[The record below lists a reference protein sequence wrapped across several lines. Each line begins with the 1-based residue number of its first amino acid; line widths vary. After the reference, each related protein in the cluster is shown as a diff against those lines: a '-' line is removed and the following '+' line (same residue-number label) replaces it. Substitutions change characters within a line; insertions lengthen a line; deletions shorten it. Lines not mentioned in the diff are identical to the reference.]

1 MSEEAAGGRATL
13 ETLEGLAARLQDA
26 CLARG
31 IWVASA
37 ESCTGGLVAHAIT
50 QVAGSSGYLRGS
62 IVAYANEAKTDV
74 LGVDPSLIAAHGAVS
89 AQVARAMAVA
99 ARARFGCQI
108 AVSTT
113 GVAGPGGGS
122 DEKPVGLTYLAVA
135 DAAGVEVMRQRWD
148 LDRHGNKLESARAA
162 LELLLRRV
170 EGMPTP
176 VGAAAPEAAAR
187 S

>member
-1 MSEEAAGGRATL
+1 MADTDEELTA
-13 ETLEGLAARLQDA
+13 LAERLQAA

-31 IWVASA
+31 LWIASA
-37 ESCTGGLVAHAIT
+37 ESCTGGLIAHAIT
-50 QVAGSSGYLRGS
+50 QIPGSSGYFRGA

-74 LGVDPSLIAAHGAVS
+74 LGVDRSLIEGHGAVS

-99 ARARFGCQI
+99 ARERFGVAI
-108 AVSTT
+108 AVSAT

-122 DEKPVGLTYLAVA
+122 DEKPVGLTYLGVA
-135 DAAGVEVMRQRWD
+135 DASGVEVTRHRWD
-148 LDRHGNKLESARAA
+148 FDRTGNKVASARAA

-170 EGMPTP
+170 EA
-176 VGAAAPEAAAR
+176 VDA

>member
-1 MSEEAAGGRATL
+1 MTEDRDEGFQAAAAL
-13 ETLEGLAARLQDA
+13 AALEGLAERLQAA

-31 IWVASA
+31 VWVSTA

-50 QVAGSSGYLRGS
+50 QVAGSSAYFRGA

-74 LGVDPSLIAAHGAVS
+74 LGVDGALIAAHGAVS
-89 AQVARAMAVA
+89 AQVARAMATA
-99 ARARFGCQI
+99 ARDRFETDL

-122 DEKPVGLTYLAVA
+122 EEKPVGLTYLAVA
-135 DAAGVEVMRQRWD
+135 DAAGVEVVRQRWD
-148 LDRHGNKLESARAA
+148 LDRTGNKIESARVA

-170 EGMPTP
+170 EA
-176 VGAAAPEAAAR
+176 GA
-187 S
+187 

>member
-1 MSEEAAGGRATL
+1 MDAGADDDL
-13 ETLEGLAARLQDA
+13 IALAERLQAA

-31 IWVASA
+31 LWVASA
-37 ESCTGGLVAHAIT
+37 ESCTGGLIAHAIT
-50 QVAGSSGYLRGS
+50 QVPGSSGYFRGA

-74 LGVDPSLIAAHGAVS
+74 LGVDGSLIAGHGAVS

-99 ARARFGCQI
+99 ARERFGVSV
-108 AVSTT
+108 AVSAT

-122 DEKPVGLTYLAVA
+122 DEKPVGLTYLGVA
-135 DAAGVEVMRQRWD
+135 DASGVEVTRHRWEF
-148 LDRHGNKLESARAA
+148 DRPGNKVASARAA

-170 EGMPTP
+170 E
-176 VGAAAPEAAAR
+176 ASDA